1 MGLQRYQVDRTL
13 ESGRHVPLL
22 LEDLKDF
29 PESLRRNLT
38 KHHALYSL
46 PCTSEYLEEL
56 ISVSLFEIGLKND
69 WKPNRSH
76 AISTDMKLEKG
87 QTISVKS
94 GMYDFSKSILTFSGS
109 RLGKHG
115 NISSMV
121 ESVLEN
127 TADWYIC
134 VAKIDSDWKTGLDG
148 LSKKI
153 YYIFAF
159 ESECLPYGEISWD
172 TKPTKTGG
180 IVYFADTKGF
190 HAEIRPSM
198 SHQLW
203 TNVSVSRV
211 GSPSKIEI

>member
-1 MGLQRYQVDRTL
+1 MTL
-13 ESGRHVPLL
+13 LSE
-22 LEDLKDF
+22 ELKSF

-38 KHHALYSL
+38 KHHELYSL

-56 ISVSLFEIGLKND
+56 ISVSLNEIGLKND

-76 AISTDMKLEKG
+76 AISTDMTITMGK
-87 QTISVKS
+87 TISVKS
-94 GMYDFSKSILTFSGS
+94 GMYDFTKSVLTFSGS

-115 NISSMV
+115 NLKSMV

-127 TADWYIC
+127 SADWYIC
-134 VAKIDSDWKTGLDG
+134 VAKIDSDWKLNTGLS
-148 LSKKI
+148 SKKI

-159 ESECLPYGEISWD
+159 ESGNLPYGEVLWD
-172 TKPTKTGG
+172 TKSTKTGG
-180 IVYFADTKGF
+180 IVYYADLKGF

-203 TNVSVSRV
+203 TNVSTSRV
-211 GSPSKIEI
+211 GQPAKIEI

>member
-1 MGLQRYQVDRTL
+1 M
-13 ESGRHVPLL
+13 PLL
-22 LEDLKDF
+22 SEALKDF
-29 PESLRRNLT
+29 PESLRKNLMR
-38 KHHALYSL
+38 HHALYSL

-56 ISVSLFEIGLKND
+56 ISVSLTEIGLKND

-76 AISTDMKLEKG
+76 AISTDMKLEQG
-87 QTISVKS
+87 NTISVKS
-94 GMYDFSKSILTFSGS
+94 GMYDFSKSLLTFSGS

-115 NISSMV
+115 NINSMV

-127 TADWYIC
+127 SADWYIC
-134 VAKIDSDWKTGLDG
+134 VAKIDAEWKFSLAGR
-148 LSKKI
+148 SKKI

-159 ESECLPYGEISWD
+159 ESESLPYGEISWS

-203 TNVSVSRV
+203 TNVAISRV
-211 GSPSKIEI
+211 GSPAKIEI

>member
-1 MGLQRYQVDRTL
+1 
-13 ESGRHVPLL
+13 VPLL
-22 LEDLKDF
+22 SEALKDF
-29 PESLRRNLT
+29 PESLRKNLMR
-38 KHHALYSL
+38 HHALYSL

-56 ISVSLFEIGLKND
+56 ISVSLTEIGLKND

-76 AISTDMKLEKG
+76 AISTDMKLEQG
-87 QTISVKS
+87 NTISVKS
-94 GMYDFSKSILTFSGS
+94 GMYDFSKSLLTFSGS

-115 NISSMV
+115 NINSMV

-127 TADWYIC
+127 SADWYIC
-134 VAKIDSDWKTGLDG
+134 VAKIDAEWKFSLAGR
-148 LSKKI
+148 SKKI

-159 ESECLPYGEISWD
+159 ESESLPYGEISWS

-203 TNVSVSRV
+203 TNVAISRV
-211 GSPSKIEI
+211 GSPAKIEI

>member
-1 MGLQRYQVDRTL
+1 M
-13 ESGRHVPLL
+13 PLL
-22 LEDLKDF
+22 SEDLKDF
-29 PESLRRNLT
+29 PESLRKNLM

-56 ISVSLFEIGLKND
+56 ISVSLAEIGLKND

-87 QTISVKS
+87 KTISVKS
-94 GMYDFSKSILTFSGS
+94 GMYDFSKSLLTFSGS

-115 NISSMV
+115 NINSMV

-127 TADWYIC
+127 SADWYIC
-134 VAKIDSDWKTGLDG
+134 VAKIDADWKLSLAGR
-148 LSKKI
+148 SKKI

-159 ESECLPYGEISWD
+159 ESESLPYGEISWS

-203 TNVSVSRV
+203 TNVAISRV
-211 GSPSKIEI
+211 GSPAKIEI